1 MRDRFLVVEL
11 SKPHGATCMKP
22 CDKETRLR
30 IRHAEVAVFSRM
42 PQDRCYQL
50 RVPDHESQIMITSQ
64 VQIMMIWECSLTAV
78 LLSRQWGHDRLE
90 PQ

>member
-30 IRHAEVAVFSRM
+30 ISHAEVAVFSRM

-50 RVPDHESQIMITSQ
+50 RVPDHDNIT
-64 VQIMMIWECSLTAV
+64 
-78 LLSRQWGHDRLE
+78 GPDHDDLGMFTDSSATVT
-90 PQ
+90 PMGT